1 MRERLSKE
9 EGFTLIELM
18 VVVLIIAVLVAI
30 AIPSFLGFRNQ
41 AQDRA
46 TQTDLR
52 NALLAEKAVWTATSA
67 FSATAADLKVY
78 EPTVELSAS
87 LSEDK
92 VLAEFDSDTA
102 SQVCLSQQSAS
113 GATFM
118 IYDNESASGGT
129 FYAAAGAD
137 VTITCPSAAS
147 PTIPPAQASVAWSST
162 GFPDVPAARTT
173 PTGIESPTPVPKTKT
188 KTKTAK

>member
-1 MRERLSKE
+1 MRWMRERLSKE

-52 NALLAEKAVWTATSA
+52 NALLAEKAVWTANSA

-78 EPTVELSAS
+78 EPTVEVSAALSQDMVYVEFAAATP
-87 LSEDK
+87 SE
-92 VLAEFDSDTA
+92 
-102 SQVCLSQQSAS
+102 VCLSQQSAS
-113 GATFM
+113 GASFM
-118 IYDNESASGGT
+118 IYDNESATGGT
-129 FYAAAGAD
+129 FYAAAGSG
-137 VTITCPSAAS
+137 VTITCPSAAT
-147 PTIPPAQASVAWSST
+147 PTLPPTQASVAWSST
-162 GFPDVPAARTT
+162 GYPAVP
-173 PTGIESPTPVPKTKT
+173 
-188 KTKTAK
+188 